1 MNRLS
6 YLIPVVVIALAALL
20 SSIFIV
26 DEREK
31 VLVLRFGQ
39 IKQERVE
46 PGWYLKVPLLDEVV
60 SYEDRIL
67 SIETPLIEVTPAD
80 DRRLV
85 VDAFVLWRIEDI
97 VQFRQ
102 ALGAGDERAGQREL
116 SGILEG
122 QIRAVLG
129 DEGVTS
135 NTILSPERTALMDEI
150 EDRVNSRAEALG
162 IDVVDVRL
170 RQTNLPEQNFDATL
184 KRMIAEREREAI
196 DERARGQEAAQRVR
210 ASADRTYE
218 EILAEARRDARIIQG
233 QADAERNRIFAEAYG
248 QDPEFFEFYRS
259 LTAYENALKGNN
271 SSMVMTPDSEF
282 FNYLRSDSLPDGS
295 TPRPA
300 PVDEA
305 ARQAA
310 REANEAAK
318 AAAEAAVSEAAG
330 EAEAVTE
337 EMPDPITLE
346 DDTGEAA
353 PQDPAEGPAAEAS
366 EEDASTDA
374 PAGDIGSGTEAPEAE
389 AEAGSTEPTGN

>member
-129 DEGVTS
+129 DEGLRAGHCRQVMQGAGGD
-135 NTILSPERTALMDEI
+135 ILRLGV
-150 EDRVNSRAEALG
+150 RGGGSRALLSLLLLPASAAARRG
-162 IDVVDVRL
+162 
-170 RQTNLPEQNFDATL
+170 RQH
-184 KRMIAEREREAI
+184 
-196 DERARGQEAAQRVR
+196 RVR
-210 ASADRTYE
+210 MRR
-218 EILAEARRDARIIQG
+218 AEC
-233 QADAERNRIFAEAYG
+233 
-248 QDPEFFEFYRS
+248 
-259 LTAYENALKGNN
+259 
-271 SSMVMTPDSEF
+271 
-282 FNYLRSDSLPDGS
+282 
-295 TPRPA
+295 
-300 PVDEA
+300 
-305 ARQAA
+305 
-310 REANEAAK
+310 
-318 AAAEAAVSEAAG
+318 
-330 EAEAVTE
+330 
-337 EMPDPITLE
+337 LE
-346 DDTGEAA
+346 
-353 PQDPAEGPAAEAS
+353 
-366 EEDASTDA
+366 
-374 PAGDIGSGTEAPEAE
+374 
-389 AEAGSTEPTGN
+389 